1 MYIGLFKLIESNLAN
16 NWSYCIDSEDR
27 DFVCQ
32 DFTHDNMLYLFL
44 YKISIFKKK
53 KNKLKYLRIN

>member
-53 KNKLKYLRIN
+53 KKLKYLRIN